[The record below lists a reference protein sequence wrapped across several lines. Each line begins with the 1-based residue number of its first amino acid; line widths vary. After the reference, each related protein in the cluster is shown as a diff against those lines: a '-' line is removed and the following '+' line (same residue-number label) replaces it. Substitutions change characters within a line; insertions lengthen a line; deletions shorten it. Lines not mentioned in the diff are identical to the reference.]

1 MSMGAQ
7 SMTDETVPVWLRL
20 RRALALPVYA
30 VALILSFVSDALGR
44 LAASIAADAGPGERT
59 DMLYAGFVSR
69 PAHRP
74 VLQIAPVRLW
84 EGRW

>member
-44 LAASIAADAGPGERT
+44 LAASIAADDWPG
-59 DMLYAGFVSR
+59 
-69 PAHRP
+69 
-74 VLQIAPVRLW
+74 
-84 EGRW
+84 